1 MTSITLNSQNMWQA
15 SAPSTGAALPELAV
29 AARRFAAALLSSLR
43 RQSAERTATDDA
55 EALRARAQEFV
66 KTDPG
71 FAADLFAAANRHEG
85 QYGA

>member
-1 MTSITLNSQNMWQA
+1 MNSITLNSQNMWQA

-29 AARRFAAALLSSLR
+29 AARRWGAALLSTLR
-43 RQSAERTATDDA
+43 RQSAERSALDDA
-55 EALRARAQEFV
+55 QALRARAEEFV
-66 KTDPG
+66 GTDPG